1 MKHPVA
7 LTAYNRPAHTL
18 AVLDALRRQGAEP
31 LYVFCDG
38 PKDGADAACVRGVR
52 DIVAGIDWT
61 EPTVV
66 TQEENIGL
74 ARSIVG
80 AVDYVLDRYET
91 VILLEDDCLPLPGFL
106 PFMRRCLDLY
116 RDDARIFS
124 VGGYT
129 PPLPD
134 EVLADYPWNVY
145 FIHRPETW
153 GWATW
158 RWAWQL
164 YERDVTAAHQAA
176 LDRDMD
182 LGQCGNDLPGYIQR
196 KAEGTLDVW
205 SPGWILALY
214 LNDGYCAYPAHPLVR
229 NIGFDG
235 SGTHCGVSDKYDSRG
250 ENGEPERFP
259 PGVVTNRRIE
269 YTVKEFYGG

>member
-7 LTAYNRPAHTL
+7 LTVYNRPAHTL
-18 AVLDALRRQGAEP
+18 TVLDALRRQGVEP

-38 PKDGADAACVRGVR
+38 PRDGADAVQVQEVR
-52 DIVAGIDWT
+52 DTVSQVQWT
-61 EPTVV
+61 EPVV
-66 TQEENIGL
+66 VMQEENVGL
-74 ARSIVG
+74 ARSIVS
-80 AVDYVLDRYET
+80 AVDYVLERHET
-91 VILLEDDCLPLPGFL
+91 VIVLEDDCLPLPGFL
-106 PFMRRCLDLY
+106 PFMCRCLDLY
-116 RDDARIFS
+116 RDDAHILS

-134 EVLADYPWNVY
+134 KVLADYPWDVY

-164 YERDVTAAHQAA
+164 HERDVAMAQQNA
-176 LDRDMD
+176 LDQGMD

-214 LNDGYCAYPAHPLVR
+214 LNDGYCAYPTRPLVQ

-235 SGTHCGVSDKYDSRG
+235 SGAHCGVSDKYDPKEGSG
-250 ENGEPERFP
+250 EIVRFP
-259 PGVVTNRRIE
+259 LGIVTDQRIE
-269 YTVKEFYGG
+269 YAVKEFYGG